1 MLYKEFVAETAQ
13 KLMATGF
20 EKARENVAD
29 RPAEWQK
36 EEMAE
41 LARDCIAA
49 AKVLA
54 DELEE
59 DYKNEPVDGGVK
71 RYAKKETFF
80 DNYVNWSKT
89 V

>member
-1 MLYKEFVAETAQ
+1 MIYKDFIAETAQ
-13 KLMATGF
+13 KLMAAGF
-20 EKARENVAD
+20 EKVREDVAD
-29 RPAEWQK
+29 LPARLLK
-36 EEMAE
+36 EEMTD
-41 LARDCIAA
+41 LACDCVKA

-54 DELEE
+54 EVLED

-71 RYAKKETFF
+71 RYGEKETFF

>member
-1 MLYKEFVAETAQ
+1 MLYKDFIAETAQ
-13 KLMATGF
+13 KLMATEIVSF
-20 EKARENVAD
+20 SADELTTDNKELNV
-29 RPAEWQK
+29 
-36 EEMAE
+36 
-41 LARDCIAA
+41 LAKGCIAA

-54 DELEE
+54 DALEE

-71 RYAKKETFF
+71 RYGEKETFF